1 LLSRWWQGFE
11 FMHRALAVLYLSSI
25 AEPGFAQTILKHEPL
40 YLAPY
45 EVAYVHEASCGAGM
59 VLKVTG
65 SMRNLPRKKVC
76 VPSTLEQASLLGVT
90 PFREPVART
99 R

>member
-1 LLSRWWQGFE
+1 
-11 FMHRALAVLYLSSI
+11 MHRVLAALFVASI
-25 AEPGFAQTILKHEPL
+25 AEPGFAQTILRYEPL

-45 EVAYVHEASCGAGM
+45 EVAYVHNASCGSGM

-65 SMRNLPRKKVC
+65 SMRSLPRKKAC
-76 VPSTLEQASLLGVT
+76 VPVTLEQASLLGVT
-90 PFREPVART
+90 PFQDPVARA

>member
-1 LLSRWWQGFE
+1 
-11 FMHRALAVLYLSSI
+11 MHRVLAALFLCSLAGRGV
-25 AEPGFAQTILKHEPL
+25 AQTILNNEPL

-45 EVAYVHEASCGAGM
+45 KVAYVHNASCGAGM

-76 VPSTLEQASLLGVT
+76 VPSTPEQTSLLGVT
-90 PFREPVART
+90 PFRDPVARAP
-99 R
+99 

>member
-1 LLSRWWQGFE
+1 MR
-11 FMHRALAVLYLSSI
+11 RVLAVLFVGSI
-25 AEPGFAQTILKHEPL
+25 AKPGFAQTTLKYEPL

-45 EVAYVHEASCGAGM
+45 EAAYVGDASCGAGM

-90 PFREPVART
+90 PFRDPVARA

>member
-1 LLSRWWQGFE
+1 
-11 FMHRALAVLYLSSI
+11 MHRVFAVLFLCSI
-25 AEPGFAQTILKHEPL
+25 AEPGFAQTILSHEPL

-45 EVAYVHEASCGAGM
+45 EAAYVSNASCGAGM

-76 VPSTLEQASLLGVT
+76 VLSSLEQASMLDVI
-90 PFREPVART
+90 P
-99 R
+99 